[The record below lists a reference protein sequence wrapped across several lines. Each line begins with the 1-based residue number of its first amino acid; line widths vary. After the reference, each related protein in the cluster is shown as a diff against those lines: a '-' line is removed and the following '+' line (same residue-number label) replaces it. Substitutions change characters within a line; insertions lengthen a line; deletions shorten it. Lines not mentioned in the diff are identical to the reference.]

1 MSYYFNSVYPTIDY
15 DPSGNGITTK
25 IQDIFIRVIA
35 RKEVMERNVLFS
47 KYTVKDAE
55 SPEMLAK
62 KVYGSVKYYWVILL
76 TNKIFDRYYEWPMT
90 ERNLK
95 KYISDKYENPAA
107 IHHYEISQFSGDTN
121 TKIKV
126 ELADEPTASAI
137 SNYEYEVYLNDLRKE
152 IKILDRAFLSQ
163 FEDEYLDLIKES
175 TL

>member
-25 IQDIFIRVIA
+25 IQDIFIRVVA

-55 SPEMLAK
+55 SPEMLAR

-95 KYISDKYENPAA
+95 NQLLHQLA
-107 IHHYEISQFSGDTN
+107 ITN
-121 TKIKV
+121 MKFI
-126 ELADEPTASAI
+126 
-137 SNYEYEVYLNDLRKE
+137 
-152 IKILDRAFLSQ
+152 
-163 FEDEYLDLIKES
+163 
-175 TL
+175 